1 MTRIRQTDD
10 RYREGNAAFNLGNVP
25 ISFALAARGLL
36 YSVTNFLASSRI
48 SMTLFKRAK
57 SGAKG
62 KEATNTVTMANWITV
77 EKIIQT
83 IK

>member
-1 MTRIRQTDD
+1 MF
-10 RYREGNAAFNLGNVP
+10 GFNLVNSP

-36 YSVTNFLASSRI
+36 NSVTNFLASSRI

-62 KEATNTVTMANWITV
+62 KAATKTVTMANWITV

-83 IK
+83 INHFIIANGIKKMAI